1 MSDEPKTSF
10 KAVALLFIIAC
21 LFICLIGSAIWL
33 GNFLQSKER
42 AKERE
47 ILKQE
52 MLTKPCCEQ
61 GYKTQD
67 CNQHCNW
74 CSHPF
79 TIGDRTQMKPHPCHQ
94 GRCTLINPITNTQC
108 FCVRPEVVV
117 RVEK

>member
-1 MSDEPKTSF
+1 MSDEPKTCF
-10 KAVALLFIIAC
+10 KAPLLLFIIVW
-21 LFICLIGSAIWL
+21 LFIGGIGGAIWL
-33 GNFLQSKER
+33 DLSFKSK
-42 AKERE
+42 KQE
-47 ILKQE
+47 IFKQE

-67 CNQHCNW
+67 CNQCCNW

>member
-42 AKERE
+42 E

-67 CNQHCNW
+67 CNQCCNW

-94 GRCTLINPITNTQC
+94 GWCTLINPITNTQC
-108 FCVRPEVVV
+108 SCVRPEVVV